1 MHDPFWLEFVVR
13 SRQERLRS
21 EAAQERVIRLAQDA
35 QRRLAG
41 RRQRSHHAI
50 WQIGA
55 WLIALGS
62 MLQARFSEGDPACN
76 TGLEIPEEAPAG

>member
-1 MHDPFWLEFVVR
+1 MHDPSWLEFVIH

-21 EAAQERVIRLAQDA
+21 EAAQERASRLAQDA

-41 RRQRSHHAI
+41 RQQRSHHAI

-55 WLIALGS
+55 WLIALGN
-62 MLQARFSEGDPACN
+62 MLQARYGEEDPACS
-76 TGLEIPEEAPAG
+76 TGLEIL

>member
-1 MHDPFWLEFVVR
+1 MAMHDPFWLEFVVR

-55 WLIALGS
+55 
-62 MLQARFSEGDPACN
+62 
-76 TGLEIPEEAPAG
+76 